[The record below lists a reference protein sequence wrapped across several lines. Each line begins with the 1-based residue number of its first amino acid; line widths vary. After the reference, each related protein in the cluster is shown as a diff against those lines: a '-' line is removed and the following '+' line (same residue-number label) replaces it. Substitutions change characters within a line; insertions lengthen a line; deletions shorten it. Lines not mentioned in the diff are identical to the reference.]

1 VPIPRYSWSEEK
13 TNMKTIS
20 YLAAAA
26 WLISGSPVVAA
37 SASQTPAEASRLL
50 REVRSLAH
58 ALNRDAAT
66 LDSYRLS
73 GMSWQGHANRLT
85 LARQHINSI
94 GDRLTNLT
102 VMRGSAEPWQREAID
117 SIVPVAAELASR
129 TEAAISYLNENQGQL
144 FVPAYTEHLGAIA
157 GHAEQMKQSVDVYLE
172 WASAQDKMD
181 KLRGQA

>member
-1 VPIPRYSWSEEK
+1 
-13 TNMKTIS
+13 MKTIS

-26 WLISGSPVVAA
+26 WLVSGSPLIAA
-37 SASQTPAEASRLL
+37 SSASQTPAEASRLL

-94 GDRLTNLT
+94 GDRLVNLAAI
-102 VMRGSAEPWQREAID
+102 RGSAEPWQREAID
-117 SIVPVAAELASR
+117 SIIPVAAELASR
-129 TEAAISYLNENQGQL
+129 TEAAIGYLNENQGQL

-157 GHAEQMKQSVDVYLE
+157 GHADQMKQSVDVYLE